1 MKGRN
6 PFWKAT
12 FRNYIFNDRGH
23 RMARI
28 PNELIDQIRDSV
40 NIVDVISQDVQL
52 KKQGKNLMGH
62 CPFHRD
68 DTPSFAVNEQK
79 QFFYCFSCHRS
90 GNVFGFL
97 QQLHNLSFPDAV
109 QQVAEMSNIV
119 IPRQYTNDQH
129 QTVDN
134 SPRGQL
140 VKLHDQAAK
149 LYHHLLV
156 NTEAGEKALHYLTKR
171 GVSREMI
178 DQFSLGYAVD
188 QTNEEVLLE
197 YAQNQQLDYQLLRQ
211 SGLFTEDQQGQLH
224 DRFHGRV
231 MYPIKNENGHV
242 IAFSGRILAPKAT
255 ANEPKYMNS
264 PETPIF
270 NKRRTLFNLDLA
282 KQAARQVG
290 SLTLFEGFMDVI
302 AAYSVGV
309 KNGIA
314 SMGTNLTEE
323 QIQTIQRI
331 TGQVNICYD
340 GDDPGQNAINRAVRM
355 FESNAPRLQL
365 KIVQLPAGIDPDEYV
380 QKYGGIKFTEYLN
393 QQTENP
399 VEFHLKYLQRGLNLK
414 NQDELMGYLNAAL
427 QVIAGVDEP
436 VARDLY
442 LQRLANQFDLN
453 KSSLIKQLSAIQ
465 PAQKPQARR
474 VSKNER
480 RSYDQS
486 NHSQP
491 AVQTTGR
498 PLLSKLQS
506 AEQRLLKYYIVD
518 EAVRK
523 RLHGQSDFAFTD
535 ANYQQLYQKI
545 QAYFVDHEEF
555 STAAMLD
562 RVENPEQQQ
571 VLTQIAELA
580 VDENI
585 SDDAV
590 NDCIRVIINEA
601 PLDQQIAAKRAA
613 LNEAAM
619 MNDQELTTKLA
630 TELVTLYQRQQQM
643 KTEEIN

>member
-1 MKGRN
+1 
-6 PFWKAT
+6 
-12 FRNYIFNDRGH
+12 
-23 RMARI
+23 MARI

-97 QQLHNLSFPDAV
+97 QQLHNLSFPEAV
-109 QQVAEMSNIV
+109 RQVAEMSNITL
-119 IPRQYTNDQH
+119 PTQYVSENH
-129 QTVDN
+129 QSVDN
-134 SPRGQL
+134 SPKGQL
-140 VKLHDQAAK
+140 TKLHDQAAK

-171 GVSREMI
+171 GVSRELI
-178 DQFSLGYAVD
+178 DQFDLGYAVE
-188 QTNEEVLLE
+188 QSNEEVLLE
-197 YAQNQQLDYQLLRQ
+197 YAQKQGIDYQLLRR
-211 SGLFTEDQQGQLH
+211 SGLFTEDQQGNLH

-242 IAFSGRILAPKAT
+242 IAFSGRILSPKAT
-255 ANEPKYMNS
+255 QNEPKYMNS

-282 KQAARQVG
+282 KKDARQSG

-302 AAYSVGV
+302 AAFGVGV

-323 QIQTIQRI
+323 QIQIIQRI
-331 TGQVNICYD
+331 TSQVNICYD
-340 GDDPGQNAINRAVRM
+340 GDDPGQNAINRAVQM
-355 FESNAPRLQL
+355 FTNNAPRLGV
-365 KIVQLPAGIDPDEYV
+365 KIIQLPAGIDPDEYV
-380 QKYGGIKFTEYLN
+380 QKYGGIKFSDYLSKN
-393 QQTENP
+393 TENS

-427 QVIAGVDEP
+427 QVIAGVSEP
-436 VARDLY
+436 VAQDLY
-442 LQRLANQFDLN
+442 LKKLATKFGID
-453 KSSLIKQLSAIQ
+453 KASLGNQLSKIQ
-465 PAQKPQARR
+465 PPDRPARSHQSSDRHSRSAQ
-474 VSKNER
+474 NEVG
-480 RSYDQS
+480 S
-486 NHSQP
+486 SQP
-491 AVQTTGR
+491 PAQMATQ

-506 AEQRLLKYYIVD
+506 AEQRLLKYYVLD
-518 EAVRK
+518 EGVRK
-523 RLHGQSDFAFTD
+523 RLHGQEGFAFAD
-535 ANYQQLYQKI
+535 VAYQQLYQKI
-545 QAYFVDHEEF
+545 TEYFVDHTEF

-562 RVENPEQQQ
+562 RIDNPEQQQ
-571 VLTQIAELA
+571 ILTQMAELSI
-580 VDENI
+580 DENI

-630 TELVTLYQRQQQM
+630 TELVTLYQQQQQM

>member
-1 MKGRN
+1 
-6 PFWKAT
+6 
-12 FRNYIFNDRGH
+12 
-23 RMARI
+23 MARI

-109 QQVAEMSNIV
+109 QKVAEMSNIA
-119 IPRQYTNDQH
+119 IPRQYTNEQ
-129 QTVDN
+129 QRAVDN
-134 SPRGQL
+134 SPKGQL
-140 VKLHDQAAK
+140 IKLHDQTAK

-156 NTEAGEKALHYLTKR
+156 NTEAGEKALHYLIKR

-178 DQFSLGYAVD
+178 DQFDLGYAVE
-188 QTNEEVLLE
+188 QNQEEVLRE
-197 YAQNQQLDYQLLRQ
+197 YVQAQKLDYQLLRQ
-211 SGLFTEDQQGQLH
+211 SGLFIEDQQGQLH
-224 DRFHGRV
+224 DRFHGRI

-242 IAFSGRILAPKAT
+242 IAFSGRILAPKAIG
-255 ANEPKYMNS
+255 NEPKYMNS

-270 NKRRTLFNLDLA
+270 NKRRTLFNLNLA
-282 KQAARQVG
+282 KQAARQTG

-309 KNGIA
+309 KNGVA

-323 QIQTIQRI
+323 QIRTIQRI
-331 TGQVNICYD
+331 SGQVNICYD
-340 GDDPGQNAINRAVRM
+340 GDDPGQNAINRAIRL
-355 FESNAPRLQL
+355 FKSQAPHL
-365 KIVQLPAGIDPDEYV
+365 KIKIIQLPAGIDPDEYV
-380 QKYGGIKFTEYLN
+380 QKYGGIKFSEYLN
-393 QQTENP
+393 QKTETP
-399 VEFHLKYLQRGLNLK
+399 VEFRLRFLQMGLNLK

-427 QVIAGVDEP
+427 QVIGGVDEP
-436 VARDLY
+436 VARDIY
-442 LQRLANQFDLN
+442 LQRLATQFDLD
-453 KSSLIKQLSAIQ
+453 KSSLVKQLTKIQ
-465 PAQKPQARR
+465 PSVKRHSPTAAQRPPQGSDEQAI
-474 VSKNER
+474 
-480 RSYDQS
+480 
-486 NHSQP
+486 P
-491 AVQTTGR
+491 VQTAMR

-523 RLHGQSDFAFTD
+523 RLHGQPDFAFAD
-535 ANYQQLYQKI
+535 SKYQQLYQQI
-545 QAYFVDHEEF
+545 QDYFIEHEEF

-562 RVENPEQQQ
+562 RVDSSAQRQI
-571 VLTQIAELA
+571 LTQIAELA

-590 NDCIRVIINEA
+590 NDCIRVIMNEA
-601 PLDQQIAAKRAA
+601 PLDQQIVAKKAA
-613 LNEAAM
+613 LNEATM

-643 KTEEIN
+643 KTEELN